1 MLGRR
6 VAATV
11 VLSSATVL
19 LLCTGTAAGAATP
32 DPNPGRSSFGHS
44 MRDEAGGASAHTEHS
59 SANIEHSPGQLD
71 AATSPDT
78 TPVAQ
83 DGGSGIGTSGAES
96 RPIEPVSEGPTV
108 GGAPATS
115 TGAAEPEALVAATAP
130 TPPNGAEPAAAWS
143 PAVAVL
149 SDAAVVHAA
158 PPPAPAAPPL
168 ADDARSLPE
177 SLESALI
184 RVTDP
189 RPAAHGLSPDTMRSG
204 ALVAI
209 LAFAVSLLVVAYQL
223 VDRGNPRHRVTR
235 AAEAV
240 VHFR

>member
-6 VAATV
+6 AAATV
-11 VLSSATVL
+11 VLCSATVV
-19 LLCTGTAAGAATP
+19 LLCAGTAAGAATP
-32 DPNPGRSSFGHS
+32 NPDPGRSAFGHS
-44 MRDEAGGASAHTEHS
+44 MRDQASGAHTEDS
-59 SANIEHSPGQLD
+59 SGQLD

-96 RPIEPVSEGPTV
+96 GPTEPVSEGPTV
-108 GGAPATS
+108 GGAPAT
-115 TGAAEPEALVAATAP
+115 TAGAAEPEALVAATAP

-158 PPPAPAAPPL
+158 PPPV
-168 ADDARSLPE
+168 DDARPLVDHALSLPE
-177 SLESALI
+177 SFGSALI

-204 ALVAI
+204 VLVAI

-223 VDRGNPRHRVTR
+223 VDRGNPRRRVMR

>member
-6 VAATV
+6 AAASV
-11 VLSSATVL
+11 VLCSATVL
-19 LLCTGTAAGAATP
+19 LLCAGTAAGAATP
-32 DPNPGRSSFGHS
+32 NADSGRSSFGHS
-44 MRDEAGGASAHTEHS
+44 MRDQADGASGYTEHASTHAEHS
-59 SANIEHSPGQLD
+59 SGQLD
-71 AATSPDT
+71 AAMSPDT

-83 DGGSGIGTSGAES
+83 DVGSGFGTSGAES

-108 GGAPATS
+108 GGAPATT
-115 TGAAEPEALVAATAP
+115 TGAAETEALVATTAP

-149 SDAAVVHAA
+149 FDAAVVQPA
-158 PPPAPAAPPL
+158 PPPVDNAPL
-168 ADDARSLPE
+168 ADDALALPE
-177 SLESALI
+177 PFGSALI

-204 ALVAI
+204 ALVAM

-223 VDRGNPRHRVTR
+223 VDRRNPRRRVTR

-240 VHFR
+240 AHFR